1 MTKMIKKL
9 VGRPESAIPTK
20 QINVRMS
27 LSKLENSKL
36 KERIK
41 YTSFSQYVNSL
52 IDADLLKEEK

>member
-1 MTKMIKKL
+1 MKDKKTA
-9 VGRPESAIPTK
+9 GRPESAIPTK
-20 QINVRMS
+20 QINVRMA

-52 IDADLLKEEK
+52 IDADLAQ